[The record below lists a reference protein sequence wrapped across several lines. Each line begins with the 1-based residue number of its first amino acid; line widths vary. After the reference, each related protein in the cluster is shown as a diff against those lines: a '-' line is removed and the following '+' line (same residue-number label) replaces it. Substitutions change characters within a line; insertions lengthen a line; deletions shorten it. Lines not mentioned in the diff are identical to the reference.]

1 VTTDELVH
9 ALAKDLTPVRRL
21 PGAERRALVF
31 CAFGLAL
38 VGLALAVHG
47 LRPDWQRK
55 LADPE
60 FLREQVALAAVF
72 AAAAWAAHRVV
83 VPGRGSFAVKA
94 LPLAGLGVWLALV
107 ASRHAG
113 FGELGPPGVK
123 CVARMVALAFVP
135 LLALVLAL
143 RRAAPLEPGRTLALA
158 AWSASALGMFATQF
172 LCPRDG
178 TLHVLVWHGGPVVLA
193 GLVALALG
201 ALRR

>member
-1 VTTDELVH
+1 MTTDELVH

-21 PGAERRALVF
+21 PSAEWRTLGF
-31 CAFGLAL
+31 CVFGLAL

-60 FLREQVALAAVF
+60 FLREEVALVAVF
-72 AAAAWAAHRVV
+72 AAAAWAAQRMA
-83 VPGRGSFAVKA
+83 VPGRGHFAVQA
-94 LPLAGLGVWLALV
+94 LPLVGLGVWLALV

-113 FGELGPPGVK
+113 FGDLGPPGIK
-123 CVARMVALAFVP
+123 CAARMAALAFVP

-143 RRAAPLEPGRTLALA
+143 RRAAPLEPGRALALA

-178 TLHVLVWHGGPVVLA
+178 TLHVLVWHGSPVVLA
-193 GLVALALG
+193 GVVAFALG
-201 ALRR
+201 GLRR